1 MIIKMPDTQTSA
13 IARKIEELHQKR
25 GEAGNDRVLTLII
38 STDEKEL
45 ENALKI
51 ANFAGREH
59 PCRVIA
65 IVPETR
71 ETTCPAPQP
80 GDATAQP
87 EACIDVDPGTDE
99 TDLDAQ
105 VRFGADAGAGE
116 VIILRPRHGLCQ
128 HTDTLVMPLLVPDAP
143 VVTWWPTNP
152 PANPSKDPLGA
163 MAGSRITDALRADDP
178 KGTFAKLRSNWSP
191 KDVDFSWTRV
201 TTWRAMLATTVDQPP
216 HLPIESVK
224 VTGQPN
230 YLPMKLLAAWLA
242 LKLNVPVELGYV
254 TGAEAITGVYLK
266 RSDGTIAMERPDS
279 REAVISQPGQAPQ
292 RVAMPLRSLEDCLSE
307 ELRRIDPDEVYADVI
322 TRGWDLLG

>member
-1 MIIKMPDTQTSA
+1 MIIKMPDTETSA
-13 IARKIEELHQKR
+13 IARKIDELHQER

-38 STDEKEL
+38 STDEQEL

-51 ANFAGREH
+51 ANSASREH

-65 IVPETR
+65 IVPNSKEVHF
-71 ETTCPAPQP
+71 C
-80 GDATAQP
+80 
-87 EACIDVDPGTDE
+87 DVDKEPDCYVTDSGDVE

-116 VIILRPRHGLCQ
+116 VIILRPRGGLCL

-152 PANPSKDPLGA
+152 PANPSRDPLGA
-163 MAGSRITDALRADDP
+163 MAGSRITDALRSKDP
-178 KGTFAKLRSNWSP
+178 DATFAKLRANWEP
-191 KDVDFSWTRV
+191 KDVDFSWTRL
-201 TTWRAMLATTVDQPP
+201 TTWRAMLATTIDQPP
-216 HLPIESVK
+216 HLPIESVR
-224 VTGQPN
+224 VSGQPD
-230 YLPMKLLAAWLA
+230 YLPLKLLAAWLA

-266 RSDGTIAMERPDS
+266 RSDGVIALERPDS
-279 REAVISQPGQAPQ
+279 REAVISQPGQTPQ
-292 RVAMPLRSLEDCLSE
+292 KVAMPLRSLEDCLSE

-322 TRGWDLLG
+322 RTGWDMIQG

>member
-1 MIIKMPDTQTSA
+1 MIIKMPDTETSA
-13 IARKIEELHQKR
+13 IARKIDELHQER

-38 STDEKEL
+38 STDEQEL

-51 ANFAGREH
+51 ANSAGREH

-65 IVPETR
+65 IVPNSKEVPF
-71 ETTCPAPQP
+71 C
-80 GDATAQP
+80 
-87 EACIDVDPGTDE
+87 DVDKEPDCYVTDSGDVE

-116 VIILRPRHGLCQ
+116 VIILRPRGGLCL

-152 PANPSKDPLGA
+152 PANPSRDPLGA
-163 MAGSRITDALRADDP
+163 MAGSRITDALRSKDP
-178 KGTFAKLRSNWSP
+178 DATFAKLRANWEP
-191 KDVDFSWTRV
+191 KDVDFSWTRL
-201 TTWRAMLATTVDQPP
+201 TTWRAMLATTIDQPP
-216 HLPIESVK
+216 HLPIESVR
-224 VTGQPN
+224 VSGQPD
-230 YLPMKLLAAWLA
+230 YLPLKLLAAWLA

-266 RSDGTIAMERPDS
+266 RSDGVIALERPDS
-279 REAVISQPGQAPQ
+279 REAVISQPGQTPQ
-292 RVAMPLRSLEDCLSE
+292 KVAMPLRSLEDCLSE

-322 TRGWDLLG
+322 RTGWDMIQG